1 MLTQKNFTITQTE
14 LTAPAR
20 WRLTLTADACPPVV
34 PGQFFL
40 VQIDD
45 PLASY
50 LRRAVF
56 PAPAGGTPPALHVE
70 IPAVAATDPGIGW
83 LVSRQAGTTVNLL
96 GALGNGFSIPPSA
109 QNILLVG
116 DATQPHL
123 LVTLA
128 NDAARRK
135 KNVTLALHLPG
146 KRHLPAHTLNPAVEL
161 LLVTEDGSIG
171 HRGNFW
177 QRLAPLIPWA
187 DWLGA
192 TGIRPFFHAL
202 KDAISQNL
210 LMVVDGYAQILITG
224 TPLHICG
231 TGACGYC
238 TVPTAHGIKLACA
251 DGPVFDLTAVR
262 FDD

>member
-1 MLTQKNFTITQTE
+1 MLTQQNYTIAQTE
-14 LTAPAR
+14 MTAPAR
-20 WRLTLTADACPPVV
+20 WQLTLTADTCPTVV

-40 VQIDD
+40 AQIDD
-45 PLASY
+45 PLAGY

-56 PAPAGGTPPALHVE
+56 PVPAAEDPSALHVE
-70 IPAVAATDPGIGW
+70 IPAAAVTDPGIGW
-83 LVSRQAGTTVNLL
+83 LVSRRAGTTVNLL
-96 GALGNGFSIPPSA
+96 GALGNGFTIPPSA

-123 LVTLA
+123 PVALA

-135 KNVTLALHLPG
+135 KNVVLALHLPG
-146 KRHLPAHTLNPAVEL
+146 KRRLPAHPLDPAVEL

-171 HRGNFW
+171 HQGNFW

-192 TGIRPFFHAL
+192 TGTRPFSRAL
-202 KDAISQNL
+202 RGIISRNL
-210 LMVVDGYAQILITG
+210 LTFVDGYAQILVDDA
-224 TPLHICG
+224 PLHICG

-238 TVPTAHGIKLACA
+238 PVPTAHGIKLACA
-251 DGPVFDLTAVR
+251 DGPVFDLAEVT